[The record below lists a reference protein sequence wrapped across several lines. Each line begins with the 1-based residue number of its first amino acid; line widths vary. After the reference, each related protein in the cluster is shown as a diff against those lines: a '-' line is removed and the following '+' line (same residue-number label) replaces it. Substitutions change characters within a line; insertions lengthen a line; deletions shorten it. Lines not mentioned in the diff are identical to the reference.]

1 MKRSRRILCAAL
13 LLCSFI
19 TAAAWAEPDVP
30 DSIIIKKHPFT
41 AVQKGEAKN
50 KNATVTA
57 KTATDGKDKQEV
69 EKTKPAVREKA
80 GQGKNAV
87 KDDAKN
93 TAKAEE
99 KGKDRYE
106 PEIIAHPTQ
115 ADLPIQ
121 PLVIAPLQEKDFSI
135 GGILSGDDLNKVRRV
150 FGNAT
155 KFSSSEHFTTLRYNT
170 DDLKLRVT
178 LRNDTAEILKE
189 PDEAGNVV
197 RVGVDSMFIAHGSQ
211 IVVGRDIHLGFPI
224 ELVIRR
230 YGVPTNILRDTDAN
244 IYYVVYESP
253 LKKSMLVFA
262 VRERKVER
270 IALMPPR
277 PPYTVSGEIT
287 GQGSFVPRDF
297 AMMGFNLEEPFKDN
311 KYNMWL
317 TMIKRKENKFWIYG
331 DYGVEVDRHNTIK
344 RVFLLTNNAYTNRG
358 ATLGYHI
365 STILA
370 LYGLPQ
376 RLERG
381 ADGAKSVDGY
391 FYDSPYQKG
400 ASLLFVVKHNEQYV
414 DDILLLDSPVTD
426 LQNPQKRYGLE

>member
-13 LLCSFI
+13 LLCSFV

-57 KTATDGKDKQEV
+57 KTAV
-69 EKTKPAVREKA
+69 AKPAA
-80 GQGKNAV
+80 

-115 ADLPIQ
+115 ADLSTQ

-189 PDEAGNVV
+189 PDEAGNAV
-197 RVGVDSMFIAHGSQ
+197 RVGVDSMFIAHGSD
-211 IVVGRDIHLGFPI
+211 IVVGRDIHLGYPI

-400 ASLLFVVKHNEQYV
+400 ASLLFVVKHNGQYV